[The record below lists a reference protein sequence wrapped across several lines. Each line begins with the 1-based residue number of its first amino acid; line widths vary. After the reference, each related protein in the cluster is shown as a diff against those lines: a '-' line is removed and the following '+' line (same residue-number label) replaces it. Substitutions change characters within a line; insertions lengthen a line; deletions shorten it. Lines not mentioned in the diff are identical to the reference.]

1 MKLKNILLLNAISSG
16 ITGLLLAA
24 VPRVFADIF
33 QLVSLAPF
41 TGVGIFLVL
50 YALLVAVT
58 ALAVPIRTVWVRVVI
73 ALDMIWVVANVV
85 CAAAVFT
92 MISLWGTLFI
102 LGVAAWVG
110 AMAYLQNKALNTG
123 R

>member
-73 ALDMIWVVANVV
+73 ALDMIWVVASVV

-110 AMAYLQNKALNTG
+110 AMAYLQNKALITG